1 MNGND
6 TVQLVDYLRAIRR
19 RWWLVA
25 LLAIVT
31 TAAALA
37 VSLSAEKQYDATAAV
52 LLENEEPV
60 NSLLTPGANFSP
72 ADPERQLNTD
82 VELIEAADTAFAAK
96 RLLAK
101 RLLAIDR
108 SVDALLEQVET
119 DVSST
124 SDIVDITARDT
135 EPLVAARIAN
145 AFAEAYVAS
154 RAESARERYIE
165 AAQLAERQLQSLS
178 EEELASPEGRE
189 LQARQRELEIAAA
202 LQTAGAQIVRRAS
215 VPETPARPRPMLSGA
230 LGLGLGLLLGIA
242 AALAREL
249 FDRRLKSEEAVESFF
264 ELPILASI
272 PRPSRRGDDHAQRE
286 AYGLLAANLRFTSL
300 NRESNVVMVTSAS
313 PGEGKTTVTLGLG
326 RALARLGLRVIAIE
340 ADLRRPTFSAWAPVG
355 SRRGLSGVLTGSG
368 LARELV
374 WLDVET
380 LEPVRAEA
388 TDGSA
393 FAVLP
398 AGELPENPQHVLAQ
412 PTMQA
417 VIQGC
422 RAIADVV
429 VIDTPPIGTVND
441 PATLARHVDAIAL
454 VVRLDQTTKDAA
466 RRAQRVLSNA
476 DVDLPGIVLTGAGG
490 TQGYGYYGPA
500 APAKSTPSRLNAEP
514 LEALEGTGR
523 SRPEGEHLPRLEGR
537 RR

>member
-52 LLENEEPV
+52 LLENEQPV

-72 ADPERQLNTD
+72 ADPVRQLNTD
-82 VELIEAADTAFAAK
+82 VELIEAAATAFA
-96 RLLAK
+96 AK

-154 RAESARERYIE
+154 RAQSARERYIE
-165 AAQLAERQLQSLS
+165 AAQLAERQLQTLS
-178 EEELASPEGRE
+178 EGERSSPQGLE

-202 LQTAGAQIVRRAS
+202 LQTAGAEIVRRAS
-215 VPETPARPRPMLSGA
+215 VPESPARPRPMLSGA

-355 SRRGLSGVLTGSG
+355 SRRGLSAVLTGSG
-368 LARELV
+368 LSRELV
-374 WLDVET
+374 WLDVDT
-380 LEPVRAEA
+380 LEPVPAA
-388 TDGSA
+388 NAADGSA
-393 FAVLP
+393 FAMLP
-398 AGELPENPQHVLAQ
+398 AGELPENPQHLLAQ

-429 VIDTPPIGTVND
+429 LIDTPPIGTVND
-441 PATLARHVDAIAL
+441 PATLARHVDAVAL

-466 RRAQRVLSNA
+466 RRAQRVLRNA

-490 TQGYGYYGPA
+490 TQGYGYYGPV
-500 APAKSTPSRLNAEP
+500 APAKSTPSRLNAELP
-514 LEALEGTGR
+514 EALEGTGR